1 MQKGKWVVVLLGI
14 AFFISSCA
22 AFDDSMAAMKKTFP
36 DGWTNRR
43 RTTTRA
49 NRSIRISLKE
59 GRMYKVG
66 DLAEFTKVFSEEDVI
81 LFAGITGDGN
91 PVHTSKEF
99 AAKTRFK
106 ERIAHGLLTAGTI
119 SAAIGMKLPGPG
131 CLYLSQTLEFKAPVF
146 PGDEITARVE
156 IVEVISGKRLRMKTR
171 CFNQDKV
178 MVIDGE
184 AIIVPPRQGGEA
196 VRTIKSNGEEGTV

>member
-1 MQKGKWVVVLLGI
+1 M
-14 AFFISSCA
+14 FCC
-22 AFDDSMAAMKKTFP
+22 
-36 DGWTNRR
+36 
-43 RTTTRA
+43 
-49 NRSIRISLKE
+49 SIYRYPLE
-59 GRMYKVG
+59 ELRVYCVG
-66 DLAEFTKVFSEEDVI
+66 DSAEFTKVFSEEDVL
-81 LFAGITGDGN
+81 LFAGITGDRN

-99 AAKTRFK
+99 AEKTRFK
-106 ERIAHGLLTAGTI
+106 KQIAHGLLTAGTI

-156 IVEVISGKRLRMKTR
+156 IVEVISQKRLRMKTS

-178 MVIDGE
+178 LVIDGE

-196 VRTIKSNGEEGTV
+196 VHTTKSKGEGGTE